1 MVQDGQTVVIGGIM
15 RDRVQEIETGIP
27 ILKDLPL
34 IGALFRRTEK
44 TKERTELMV
53 FLTPRIVRM
62 PSELEKLTEEE
73 RRRSRLTPPLPILP
87 KDQKDTTTLPPTPP
101 KGQGTKD
108 EERKAEDIG
117 RIGQGATKEGRK

>member
-1 MVQDGQTVVIGGIM
+1 
-15 RDRVQEIETGIP
+15 
-27 ILKDLPL
+27 
-34 IGALFRRTEK
+34 
-44 TKERTELMV
+44 LMV

-87 KDQKDTTTLPPTPP
+87 KDQKDTTTPPPTPP

-108 EERKAEDIG
+108 EERKAEDTG